1 MTDQP
6 SWRRAYDALECNVAT
21 QVKALVRS
29 GEFSHTCATIACAR
43 RLVRNQVNGIA
54 ARLWH
59 LINLPAGTDVQRLR
73 IQVGALDRKVRRLS
87 LQLDRQARQGLWTH

>member
-6 SWRRAYDALECNVAT
+6 SWRRPYDALECNVAP
-21 QVKALVRS
+21 QVEALVRT
-29 GEFSHTCATIACAR
+29 GEFSDTCATIARAR

-73 IQVGALDRKVRRLS
+73 IQVGALDREVRRLS
-87 LQLDRQARQGLWTH
+87 LQLDRQVRQGPWTH